1 MSFFQ
6 RFLENGPEKAGNE
19 SVPYR
24 ATYAASKGF
33 GLLFAEALARE
44 VEDHGVRVCALC
56 PGPTES
62 EFPKVA
68 GLPDDLLFATALQ
81 AEGLIEVSR
90 HGGWTVTQAGDTM
103 AVATAARPVTQIGRA
118 HV

>member
-1 MSFFQ
+1 MPQQWTPACHKEQAMSFFQ

-44 VEDHGVRVCALC
+44 VEDHGVRVC
-56 PGPTES
+56 E
-62 EFPKVA
+62 
-68 GLPDDLLFATALQ
+68 
-81 AEGLIEVSR
+81 
-90 HGGWTVTQAGDTM
+90 
-103 AVATAARPVTQIGRA
+103 IGRA